1 MSKEKTPKKESKKS
15 NKTEKKDTV
24 VPSDTS
30 DKAADGPAET
40 STDTSGEKSSE
51 VSSEKTPAPNKSAS
65 QASISHFSSVTTKEY
80 RSGWEAIFGTN
91 KSQKKI
97 KSKGGKNIILPVNI
111 EIEDQ
116 DIKNDLRAL
125 LYKAFQHQ
133 ARKQGVKLSE
143 CKKIGNINYHIYC
156 NILDK

>member
-24 VPSDTS
+24 VPSDTT
-30 DKAADGPAET
+30 DKAANGPDQT
-40 STDTSGEKSSE
+40 STDASVEKSSE
-51 VSSEKTPAPNKSAS
+51 VASEKTAAPNKSAS
-65 QASISHFSSVTTKEY
+65 QTSISHFSSVATKEY
-80 RSGWEAIFGTN
+80 RSGWEAIFGPN
-91 KSQKKI
+91 KSQKKL
-97 KSKGGKNIILPVNI
+97 KSKGSKNVILPVNM

-125 LYKAFQHQ
+125 LYKAFQRK
-133 ARKQGVKLSE
+133 ARKQGISLSE
-143 CKKIGNINYHIYC
+143 CKKNGIINYHLEC